1 MCQVPTAQE
10 QSLCETLYNCYYLGD
25 IVRWD
30 VHGAQTFGFHFQRTK
45 RIFWKNTFQRYVS
58 LYLITA
64 QNVKV
69 PGTNA
74 HRTIFQDN
82 SAFFI

>member
-10 QSLCETLYNCYYLGD
+10 QSLCETLYNCDYWGD

-30 VHGAQTFGFHFQRTK
+30 VHSAQTFGFHFQRTK
-45 RIFWKNTFQRYVS
+45 RIFWKNTFQCYVS
-58 LYLITA
+58 LNLKTA
-64 QNVKV
+64 KNVKV
-69 PGTNA
+69 PGTDA
-74 HRTIFQDN
+74 HRTISQDN